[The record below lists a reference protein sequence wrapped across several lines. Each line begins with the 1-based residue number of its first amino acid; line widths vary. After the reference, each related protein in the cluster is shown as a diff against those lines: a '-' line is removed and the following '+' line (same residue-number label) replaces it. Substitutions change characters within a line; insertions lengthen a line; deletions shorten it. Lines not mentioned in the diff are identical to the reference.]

1 MSCLGVIHHSNAL
14 APFTPSLET
23 RWEKPPAIVT
33 AAASEVHV
41 WATRAD
47 ESKVA
52 AVWGNLSRA
61 EQDRASQ
68 FRSHAA
74 RTEFIVARGAL
85 RSIASKYLGVSPQA
99 VKLTHGQHGKPE
111 LAPNHG
117 RRVRFNVSHSQGLI
131 LQAFSR
137 REVGVD
143 VEFIWPDVRLT
154 DVSATVFSAA
164 EILFLSQSS
173 PGEQRRDFFRCWTRK
188 EAFVKA
194 MGEGLTDRIRRVA
207 IVSCNGDLVPFISG
221 TPAGSQWSIADLDVG
236 SAFVA
241 AVAIAG
247 RNCSF
252 RFWHW
257 SC

>member
-1 MSCLGVIHHSNAL
+1 MSCLGVIPNSNVL
-14 APFTPSLET
+14 APLTPSLET
-23 RWEKPPAIVT
+23 KWKKPPAIVT

-47 ESKVA
+47 EFKVA

-68 FRSHAA
+68 FRSDAA

-99 VKLTHGQHGKPE
+99 VRLTNGQHGKPE
-111 LAPNHG
+111 LVPNHG
-117 RRVRFNVSHSQGLI
+117 GKVRFNISHSQGLI
-131 LQAFSR
+131 LQAFSH

-143 VEFIWPDVRLT
+143 VEFIWPDVSLT
-154 DVSATVFSAA
+154 DVSATMFSAA

-173 PGEQRRDFFRCWTRK
+173 PSEQRRDFFRCWTRK

-194 MGEGLTDRIRRVA
+194 LGEGLSDRIRRVE
-207 IVSCNGDLVPFISG
+207 IVSFHGDLVPFISG
-221 TPAGSQWSIADLDVG
+221 TPAGSQWSITDLEVG

-252 RFWHW
+252 RFWQW